1 MSQTVKAVRIEA
13 FGGPEVMKFVDVA
26 VGEPGPGEA
35 RIRHRA
41 IGINF
46 IDIYQR
52 AGVYPN
58 PLPLQMG
65 MEGSG
70 TVEAVGKGVTHIKV
84 GDRVAYA
91 DNPPGAYCE
100 ARVMPAKPLIKIPKT
115 ISFETGAAMMLKG
128 MTAHYLLKR
137 TANLQKG
144 HTILFHAAAG
154 GVGLIAMQIAK
165 RLGVTVIGTVGSD
178 EKAVLAKKYGCDHT
192 IIYTRENFAE
202 RVKAI
207 TKGRGV
213 DVVFDSVGKD
223 TFQGSLDSLRKY
235 GLMVTYG
242 NSSGKVPPV
251 DIALLKGSLFLTRP
265 SLFPYTQSREELE
278 LTANDL
284 VKLVAS
290 KAIQIPVER
299 TYAFADVQEA
309 HRDLEG
315 RKTVGCSILIPG

>member
-1 MSQTVKAVRIEA
+1 MSQTVKAVQLSQFGSPEA
-13 FGGPEVMKFVDVA
+13 LKFVEVS

-35 RIRHRA
+35 RVRHHA
-41 IGINF
+41 IGLNY

-52 AGVYPN
+52 TGVYPN
-58 PLPLQMG
+58 QLPFILG

-70 TVEAVGKGVTHIKV
+70 IVEAVGKGVTHVKP

-91 DNPPGAYCE
+91 GNPVGAYTE
-100 ARVMPAKPLIKIPKT
+100 ARVMPALPLIKIPKQ
-115 ISFETGAAMMLKG
+115 ISFETGACMMLKG

-137 TANLQKG
+137 TANVQKG

-165 RLGVTVIGTVGSD
+165 MLGVTVIGTVGSD
-178 EKAVLAKKYGCDHT
+178 EKAKLAKKWGCTHT
-192 IIYTRENFAE
+192 INYSKENFVE
-202 RVKAI
+202 RVKEI

-223 TFQGSLDSLRKY
+223 TFQGSLDSLRRY
-235 GLMVTYG
+235 GLLVSFG
-242 NSSGKVPPV
+242 NASGKVPPIDFSV
-251 DIALLKGSLFLTRP
+251 MRGTLFITRP
-265 SLFPYTQSREELE
+265 SLMSYTATREDLE

-284 VKLVAS
+284 VKMVANKKLV
-290 KAIQIPVER
+290 IPIER
-299 TYAFADVQEA
+299 TYRLSEVQQA

-315 RKTVGCSILIPG
+315 RKTTGCSVLIP

>member
-1 MSQTVKAVRIEA
+1 MSQTVKAVQLSQ
-13 FGGPEVMKFVDVA
+13 FGSPEVLKSVDVN

-35 RIRHRA
+35 RVRHHA
-41 IGINF
+41 IGLNY

-52 AGVYPN
+52 TGVYPN
-58 PLPLQMG
+58 QLPFILG

-70 TVEAVGKGVTHIKV
+70 IVEAVGKGVTHVKP

-91 DNPPGAYCE
+91 GNPVGAYTE
-100 ARVMPAKPLIKIPKT
+100 ARVMPALPLIKIPKQ
-115 ISFETGAAMMLKG
+115 ISFKTGACMMLKG

-137 TANLQKG
+137 TANVQKG

-165 RLGVTVIGTVGSD
+165 MLGVTVIGTVGSD
-178 EKAVLAKKYGCDHT
+178 EKAKLAKKWGCTHT
-192 IIYTRENFAE
+192 INYSKENFVE
-202 RVKAI
+202 RVKEI

-223 TFQGSLDSLRKY
+223 TFQGSLDSLRRY
-235 GLMVTYG
+235 GLLVSFG
-242 NSSGKVPPV
+242 NASGKVPSIDFSV
-251 DIALLKGSLFLTRP
+251 MRGTLFITRP
-265 SLFPYTQSREELE
+265 SLMSYTATREDLE

-284 VKLVAS
+284 VKMVANKKLV
-290 KAIQIPVER
+290 IPIER
-299 TYAFADVQEA
+299 TYRLSEVQQA

-315 RKTVGCSILIPG
+315 RKTTGCSVLIP

>member
-1 MSQTVKAVRIEA
+1 MSQTVKAVQLSQFGSPEA
-13 FGGPEVMKFVDVA
+13 LKFVEVS

-35 RIRHRA
+35 RVRHHA
-41 IGINF
+41 IGLNY

-52 AGVYPN
+52 TGVYPN
-58 PLPLQMG
+58 QLPFILG

-70 TVEAVGKGVTHIKV
+70 IVEAVGKGVTHVKP

-91 DNPPGAYCE
+91 GNPVGAYTE
-100 ARVMPAKPLIKIPKT
+100 ARVMPALPLIKIPKQ
-115 ISFETGAAMMLKG
+115 ISFKTGACMMLKG

-137 TANLQKG
+137 TANVQKG

-165 RLGVTVIGTVGSD
+165 MLGVTVIGTVGSD
-178 EKAVLAKKYGCDHT
+178 EKAKLAKKWGCTHT
-192 IIYTRENFAE
+192 INYSKENFVE
-202 RVKAI
+202 RVKEI

-223 TFQGSLDSLRKY
+223 TFQGSLDSLRRY
-235 GLMVTYG
+235 GLLVSFG
-242 NSSGKVPPV
+242 NASGKVAPIDFSV
-251 DIALLKGSLFLTRP
+251 MRGTLFITRP
-265 SLFPYTQSREELE
+265 SLMSYTATREDLE

-284 VKLVAS
+284 VKMVANKKLV
-290 KAIQIPVER
+290 IPIER
-299 TYAFADVQEA
+299 TYRLSEVQQA

-315 RKTVGCSILIPG
+315 RKTTGCSVLIP

>member
-1 MSQTVKAVRIEA
+1 MSQTVKAVQLSQ
-13 FGGPEVMKFVDVA
+13 FGSPEVLKSVDVN

-35 RIRHRA
+35 RVRHHA
-41 IGINF
+41 IGLNY

-52 AGVYPN
+52 TGVYPN
-58 PLPLQMG
+58 QLPFILG

-70 TVEAVGKGVTHIKV
+70 IVEAVGKGVTHVKP

-91 DNPPGAYCE
+91 GNPVGAYTE
-100 ARVMPAKPLIKIPKT
+100 ARVMPALPLIKIPKQ
-115 ISFETGAAMMLKG
+115 ISFETGACMMLKG

-137 TANLQKG
+137 TANVQKG

-165 RLGVTVIGTVGSD
+165 MLGVTVIGTVGSD
-178 EKAVLAKKYGCDHT
+178 EKAKLAKKWGCTHT
-192 IIYTRENFAE
+192 INYSKENFVE
-202 RVKAI
+202 RVKEI

-223 TFQGSLDSLRKY
+223 TFQGSLDSLRRY
-235 GLMVTYG
+235 GLLVSFG
-242 NSSGKVPPV
+242 NASGKVPPIDFSV
-251 DIALLKGSLFLTRP
+251 MRGTLFITRP
-265 SLFPYTQSREELE
+265 SLMSYTATREDLE

-284 VKLVAS
+284 VKMVANKKLV
-290 KAIQIPVER
+290 IPIER
-299 TYAFADVQEA
+299 TYRLSEVQQA

-315 RKTVGCSILIPG
+315 RKTTGCSVLIP

>member
-1 MSQTVKAVRIEA
+1 MSQTVKAVQLSQ
-13 FGGPEVMKFVDVA
+13 FGSPEVLKSVDVN

-35 RIRHRA
+35 RVRHHA
-41 IGINF
+41 IGLNY

-52 AGVYPN
+52 TGVYPN
-58 PLPLQMG
+58 QLPFILG

-70 TVEAVGKGVTHIKV
+70 IVEAVGKGVTHVKP

-91 DNPPGAYCE
+91 GNPVGAYTE
-100 ARVMPAKPLIKIPKT
+100 ARVMPALPLIKIPKQ
-115 ISFETGAAMMLKG
+115 ISFETGACMMLKG

-137 TANLQKG
+137 TANVQKG

-165 RLGVTVIGTVGSD
+165 MLGVTVIGTVGSD
-178 EKAVLAKKYGCDHT
+178 EKAKLAKKWGCTHT
-192 IIYTRENFAE
+192 INYSKENFVE
-202 RVKAI
+202 RVKEI

-223 TFQGSLDSLRKY
+223 TFQGSLDSLRRY
-235 GLMVTYG
+235 GLLVSFG
-242 NSSGKVPPV
+242 NASGKVAPIDFSV
-251 DIALLKGSLFLTRP
+251 MRGTLFITRP
-265 SLFPYTQSREELE
+265 SLMSYTATREDLE

-284 VKLVAS
+284 VKMVANKKLV
-290 KAIQIPVER
+290 IPIER
-299 TYAFADVQEA
+299 TYRLSEVQQA

-315 RKTVGCSILIPG
+315 RKTTGCSVLIP